1 MRRRLLRKSH
11 FNIKRIAPRDLF
23 LFACSAAN
31 KMSQKD
37 TFSMQVVFTCQSMKK
52 RSIEVILFF
61 GFSRFAFPMRSKG
74 YEFSPNTMTEACCRV
89 DASKNSFLSTFIVAK
104 APLVMYHFLLESLC
118 MAPDPTKKKHSI
130 RQEKSN
136 HKSEES

>member
-1 MRRRLLRKSH
+1 MWPRLLRKSH
-11 FNIKRIAPRDLF
+11 FNIKRMAPRDLF

-61 GFSRFAFPMRSKG
+61 GFSRFAFP
-74 YEFSPNTMTEACCRV
+74 TEIER
-89 DASKNSFLSTFIVAK
+89 I
-104 APLVMYHFLLESLC
+104 
-118 MAPDPTKKKHSI
+118 
-130 RQEKSN
+130 
-136 HKSEES
+136 

>member
-1 MRRRLLRKSH
+1 M
-11 FNIKRIAPRDLF
+11 APRDLF

-74 YEFSPNTMTEACCRV
+74 YEFAPNR
-89 DASKNSFLSTFIVAK
+89 
-104 APLVMYHFLLESLC
+104 
-118 MAPDPTKKKHSI
+118 
-130 RQEKSN
+130 
-136 HKSEES
+136 